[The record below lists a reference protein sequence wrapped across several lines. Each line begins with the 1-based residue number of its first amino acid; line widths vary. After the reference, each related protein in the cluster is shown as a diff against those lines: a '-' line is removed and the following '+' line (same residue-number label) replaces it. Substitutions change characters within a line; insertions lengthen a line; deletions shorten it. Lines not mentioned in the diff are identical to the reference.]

1 MKPWYTIYQD
11 ENVDD
16 GADLGGADD
25 TVDTTTDAPAD
36 TTTPPAAAAA
46 DTTPAAKEE
55 PAGDW
60 APDWR
65 SKISPDAKHQKTLE
79 RFDSPKSMFE
89 SYMALR
95 QKLDSGEL
103 KPVSEYPADGK
114 PEQQAEW
121 RKAHGIPDAPEG
133 YELAFDDGLVIGE
146 HDKPIV
152 EGFLKAAHESN
163 ASPEQVNKIMHWYYE
178 EQERMLSAQ
187 EEKDSTFLRESED
200 VLRAEWGGDFR
211 ANINMIRGLVD
222 TMPADVKDLFVNAR
236 LGDGNALLNHPDMA
250 RWLAMNARTI
260 NPVATVV
267 PGAGANIAGA
277 IDDEITTIEKTM
289 RENRKAYNADSKMQ
303 NRLRELYSARERA
316 KA

>member
-11 ENVDD
+11 ENADD
-16 GADLGGADD
+16 GSDLGGDT

-36 TTTPPAAAAA
+36 VTPPPAAAAA
-46 DTTPAAKEE
+46 PPAAE
-55 PAGDW
+55 PPAEPQGDW

-65 SKISPDAKHQKTLE
+65 SKISPDAKHLKTLE

-103 KPVSEYPADGK
+103 KPVSEYPDKGT
-114 PEQQAEW
+114 PEQQVEW
-121 RKAHGIPDAPEG
+121 RKAHGIPETPEG
-133 YELAFDDGLVIGE
+133 YQPAFDDGLVIGE

-163 ASPEQVNKIMHWYYE
+163 SSPQQVNKILHWYYE
-178 EQERMLSAQ
+178 EQERMLAAQ
-187 EEKDSTFLRESED
+187 EEKDTEFLRESED
-200 VLRAEWGGDFR
+200 TLRAEWGGDYR

-222 TMPADVKDLFVNAR
+222 TMPADVKDLFLNAR
-236 LGDGNALLNHPDMA
+236 LGDGHALLNHPDMA

-267 PGAGANIAGA
+267 PGAGANISGA
-277 IDDEITTIEKTM
+277 IDDEITQIEKTM
-289 RENRKAYNADSKMQ
+289 RTDRKAYNANPKMQ
-303 NRLRELYSARERA
+303 ERLRELYGARERSRA
-316 KA
+316 

>member
-1 MKPWYTIYQD
+1 MKPWYTIYQ
-11 ENVDD
+11 EEIVDD
-16 GADLGGADD
+16 GSDLGG
-25 TVDTTTDAPAD
+25 DTTDDPVVETPAD
-36 TTTPPAAAAA
+36 PTPPVAAATTTTPAVEP
-46 DTTPAAKEE
+46 

-65 SKISPDAKHQKTLE
+65 SKISPDAKHLKTLE

-103 KPVSEYPADGK
+103 KPVSEYPDKGT
-114 PEQQAEW
+114 PEQQVEW
-121 RKAHGIPDAPEG
+121 RKAHGIPETPEG
-133 YELAFDDGLVIGE
+133 YQPAFDDGLVIGE

-163 ASPEQVNKIMHWYYE
+163 ASPQQVNKIMHWYYE
-178 EQERMLSAQ
+178 EQERMLAAQ
-187 EEKDSTFLRESED
+187 EEKDTEFLRESED
-200 VLRAEWGGDFR
+200 VLRAEWGGDYR

-222 TMPADVKDLFVNAR
+222 TMPADVKDLFLNAR
-236 LGDGNALLNHPDMA
+236 LGDGHALLNHPDMA

-267 PGAGANIAGA
+267 PGAGANISGA
-277 IDDEITTIEKTM
+277 IDDEITSIEKTM
-289 RENRKAYNADSKMQ
+289 RTDRKAYNANPKMQ
-303 NRLRELYSARERA
+303 ERLRELYSARERSRA
-316 KA
+316 

>member
-1 MKPWYTIYQD
+1 MKPWYTIYQ
-11 ENVDD
+11 EEIVDD
-16 GADLGGADD
+16 GSDLGG
-25 TVDTTTDAPAD
+25 DTTDDPVVETPAD
-36 TTTPPAAAAA
+36 PTTPVAAATTTAPVVEP
-46 DTTPAAKEE
+46 

-103 KPVSEYPADGK
+103 KPVTDYPADGK

-121 RKAHGIPDAPEG
+121 RKAHGIPDTPEG
-133 YELAFDDGLVIGE
+133 YEPEFDDGLVIGE

-152 EGFLKAAHESN
+152 EGFLKAAHASN

-178 EQERMLSAQ
+178 EQERMLAAQ
-187 EEKDSTFLRESED
+187 EEKDTEFLRESED
-200 VLRAEWGGDFR
+200 TLRAEWGGDYR

-236 LGDGNALLNHPDMA
+236 LGDGHALLNHPDMA

-267 PGAGANIAGA
+267 PGAGANISGA
-277 IDDEITTIEKTM
+277 IDDEITSIEKTM
-289 RENRKAYNADSKMQ
+289 RTDRKAYNANPKMQ
-303 NRLRELYSARERA
+303 ERLRELYSARERA

>member
-11 ENVDD
+11 ENADD
-16 GADLGGADD
+16 GSDLGAADD
-25 TVDTTTDAPAD
+25 VVDTPVDTVVDEPADPAPA
-36 TTTPPAAAAA
+36 
-46 DTTPAAKEE
+46 PAAKTE
-55 PAGDW
+55 PQSDW

-65 SKISPDAKHQKTLE
+65 SKISADGKHLKTLE
-79 RFDSPKSMFE
+79 RFDSPKSMFD

-103 KPVSEYPADGK
+103 KPVSEFPAGGK

-152 EGFLKAAHESN
+152 DGFLAAAHSAN
-163 ASPEQVNKIMHWYYE
+163 ASPQQVNQIMHWYYE
-178 EQERMLSAQ
+178 EQERVLTAQ
-187 EEKDSTFLRESED
+187 EEADANFLRESED
-200 VLRAEWGGDFR
+200 TLRAEWGGDFR
-211 ANINMIRGLVD
+211 TNINMIKGLVD
-222 TMPADVKDLFVNAR
+222 TMPADVRDLFLNAR
-236 LGDGNALLNHPDMA
+236 LGDGKALVNHPDMA

-277 IDDEITTIEKTM
+277 IDDEITSIEKMM
-289 RENRKAYNADSKMQ
+289 RTDRQAYNKDEKMQ
-303 NRLRELYSARERA
+303 ARLRELYGARERA

>member
-11 ENVDD
+11 ENADD
-16 GADLGGADD
+16 GADLGGAED
-25 TVDTTTDAPAD
+25 TVDTTTDAPAAD
-36 TTTPPAAAAA
+36 VTPPPAAAPAA
-46 DTTPAAKEE
+46 PAAKEE
-55 PAGDW
+55 PQSDW

-65 SKISPDAKHQKTLE
+65 TKISADGKHLKTLE

-103 KPVSEYPADGK
+103 KPVSEFPANGT
-114 PEQQAEW
+114 PEQQVEW
-121 RKAHGIPDAPEG
+121 RKAHGIPETPEG
-133 YELAFDDGLVIGE
+133 YQPAFDDGLVIGE
-146 HDKPIV
+146 HDKHIV
-152 EGFLKAAHESN
+152 EGFLSAAHESN
-163 ASPEQVNKIMHWYYE
+163 ASPQQVNKILHWYYE
-178 EQERMLSAQ
+178 EQERMLAAQ
-187 EEKDSTFLRESED
+187 EEKDAAFLAESED
-200 VLRAEWGGDFR
+200 VLRSEWGSDYR

-222 TMPADVKDLFVNAR
+222 TMPADVKDLFLNAR

-277 IDDEITTIEKTM
+277 IDDEIASIEKTM
-289 RENRKAYNADSKMQ
+289 RENRKAYNADPKMQ
-303 NRLRELYSARERA
+303 SRLRELYSARERSRA
-316 KA
+316 